1 MDNNIDMLLDEN
13 SIIPLYHQLAEE
25 IKNNIESGVWGP
37 HSLIPSESELCK
49 KYNVSRGT
57 VRQALS
63 QLVQQDFLHRK
74 QGKGTFV
81 AEPKSKERLNIF
93 HSTDQD
99 ITGKGI
105 KPFSKILQNEII
117 EPNPSIANM
126 LKLKMAEK
134 VYKIIG
140 IKIFDGIPMT
150 LETTYLTERFFPD
163 LHKIKKSELESVP
176 LYDIMSEKYHLKI
189 TGLEETFEPTR
200 LDEFEALRLK
210 VPINKVALVINR
222 ITYTIE
228 NIPFEYRKI
237 LVSSENCK
245 YMVKFNA
252 EPGTMDLQI

>member
-1 MDNNIDMLLDEN
+1 MLLDEN

-25 IKNNIESGVWGP
+25 IKNNIDSGVWGP
-37 HSLIPSESELCK
+37 HSIIPSESELCK
-49 KYNVSRGT
+49 KYSVSRGT

-63 QLVQQDFLHRK
+63 QLVQHGFLNRK

-81 AEPKSKERLNIF
+81 SEPKTTERLNIF

-117 EPNPSIANM
+117 EPNPSITNI
-126 LKLKMAEK
+126 LKLKTGEK

-140 IKIFDGIPMT
+140 VKIYESIPMT

-163 LHKIKKSELESVP
+163 LDKIEKNKLETVP
-176 LYDIMSEKYHLKI
+176 LYDIMSEMYHLKI

-200 LDEFEALRLK
+200 VDEFEALKLK
-210 VPINKVALVINR
+210 VPMNTITLIINR
-222 ITYTIE
+222 ITYTTE
-228 NIPFEYRKI
+228 NVPFEYRKI

-252 EPGTMDLQI
+252 EHGTMDLQI